1 CEGERATEPG
11 PGGGGEPIAL
21 PVLGHGSV
29 TERYTAEVAVRGAW
43 AYTTTWSNGTRAVG
57 NAVKIW
63 DVSGDVPALVDS
75 LIIEGATT
83 TGDVQISDDGALLV
97 VATERSPGS
106 IVVFDRSDPARPR
119 QLSRFQ
125 APSTL
130 KGVHTVKLGRVDGR
144 LYAFLAVNP
153 SPPQLVVVD
162 LTEPTAPQEV
172 LVRPMGNPFV
182 H

>member
-1 CEGERATEPG
+1 
-11 PGGGGEPIAL
+11 
-21 PVLGHGSV
+21 
-29 TERYTAEVAVRGAW
+29 
-43 AYTTTWSNGTRAVG
+43 AVG

-97 VATERSPGS
+97 VATARSPGS
-106 IVVFDRSDPARPR
+106 IAVVDRRAPARPR
-119 QLSRFQ
+119 RLPRFP
-125 APSTL
+125 APSPPKGGHTL
-130 KGVHTVKLGRVDGR
+130 KRGRVDGG

-182 H
+182 HDVFVRDGLLFTALWHDGLTIWG

>member
-1 CEGERATEPG
+1 MRANRWVTAALVPLLAAGCEGERATEPG

-21 PVLGHGSV
+21 PVLGHGSG
-29 TERYTAEVAVRGAW
+29 TERRTAEGAVRGAW

-106 IVVFDRSDPARPR
+106 IVVFDRSDP
-119 QLSRFQ
+119 
-125 APSTL
+125 
-130 KGVHTVKLGRVDGR
+130 
-144 LYAFLAVNP
+144 
-153 SPPQLVVVD
+153 
-162 LTEPTAPQEV
+162 
-172 LVRPMGNPFV
+172 
-182 H
+182 